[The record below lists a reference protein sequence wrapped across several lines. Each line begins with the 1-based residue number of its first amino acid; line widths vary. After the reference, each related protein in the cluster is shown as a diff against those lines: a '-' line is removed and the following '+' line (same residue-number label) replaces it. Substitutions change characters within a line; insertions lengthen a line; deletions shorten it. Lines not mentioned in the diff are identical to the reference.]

1 MKRLNFSSRLRLR
14 ATQRASGRDA
24 SDRIGRAAGIHRFV
38 DDPADG
44 PGAPSTLGATAEAAV
59 DFAGAAR
66 RTFGCDRA
74 DLLVGN
80 DVARTHDHDAL
91 SLRSVGLA
99 AAVIQSPC
107 DRTDPYLMPA
117 RKRRRKNYDMKSF

>member
-1 MKRLNFSSRLRLR
+1 MKKLNFSSRLRLR

-44 PGAPSTLGATAEAAV
+44 PGAPSTLCATAEATV

-107 DRTDPYLMPA
+107 DRTDRPLFDASAETPLQEL
-117 RKRRRKNYDMKSF
+117 

>member
-1 MKRLNFSSRLRLR
+1 MSRPDGLFSRCRRVS
-14 ATQRASGRDA
+14 ASSA
-24 SDRIGRAAGIHRFV
+24 LVLAAGIGRFV
-38 DDPADG
+38 DDPANG
-44 PGAPSTLGATAEAAV
+44 PGAPPTLGAAAEAAV
-59 DFAGAAR
+59 DFAGATGCA
-66 RTFGCDRA
+66 FGCDRA

-107 DRTDPYLMPA
+107 DRTDRPLFDASAETPPQEL
-117 RKRRRKNYDMKSF
+117 